1 MEQPPPIGNAA
12 AAHDFDPA
20 RTQRIIA
27 ALGLNA
33 DENLTR
39 QLRAGL
45 PGGDMEALVDACLAR
60 LARNPDFSSI
70 GLGDFG
76 TAFRQGWVDYLQ
88 RFGLGFDTPAHFSG
102 HMAFFAA
109 CARAGISLGL
119 LHLQHSLILQ
129 AVVELLAT
137 NEKSAP
143 NFQAL
148 VVYVL
153 KLGALDAYLA
163 IEGHREASIGMLQK
177 ALAESEEE
185 MARLHHRASTDELTG
200 LASFSSLMDKL
211 DQQIAEAERQKQ
223 PLCVMMADLDFFKKV
238 NDTYGHMV
246 GDMVLRHTAERIR
259 AAVRDFDIV
268 GRFGGEEFTVVLKNT
283 DAGLSKAI
291 AERIREE
298 IAATPMH
305 IKGMNIRITI
315 SLGGA
320 MMKRGE
326 TRETLLN
333 RADAALYEAKQ
344 TGRNRVVFAA
354 S

>member
-1 MEQPPPIGNAA
+1 LEQHTSIGNAA
-12 AAHDFDPA
+12 AAYDFDPA
-20 RTQRIIA
+20 RAQRIIA
-27 ALGLNA
+27 TLDLNA

-45 PGGDMEALVDACLAR
+45 PGGNMEALVDACLAK
-60 LARNPDFSSI
+60 LARNPDFASI
-70 GLGDFG
+70 GRGGFG
-76 TAFRQGWVDYLQ
+76 AAFRQGWVDYLQ
-88 RFGLGFDTPAHFSG
+88 CFGLGFDTPAHFSG
-102 HMAFFAA
+102 RMAFSAA
-109 CARAGISLGL
+109 CARTGIPLGL
-119 LHLQHSLILQ
+119 LHLQHDLILQ
-129 AVVELLAT
+129 SVIELLAASGKPVQ
-137 NEKSAP
+137 NLQSLA
-143 NFQAL
+143 
-148 VVYVL
+148 VYVL

-163 IEGHREASIGMLQK
+163 TEGYREARIDTLQE
-177 ALAESEEE
+177 ALTESHEE
-185 MARLHHRASTDELTG
+185 MSRLHHRASTDQLTG
-200 LASFSSLMDKL
+200 LTSFSSLMEKL
-211 DQQIAEAERQKQ
+211 DRQITEAEERKQ

-238 NDTYGHMV
+238 NDTYGHMI

-283 DAGLSKAI
+283 DAGLAKAI

-326 TRETLLN
+326 TREALLN
-333 RADAALYEAKQ
+333 RADTALYEAKR